1 MLPDIFCVAL
11 FDRAILA
18 DVKAV
23 KSATAVRG
31 FGVNA
36 VPNVM
41 STDNHIIRLIE
52 HTVNIA
58 DEFFETVRL
67 KGIGIHGVAAVAVK
81 HEDDVRGL
89 VLDIVDGVHGVPL
102 SGREPPL

>member
-23 KSATAVRG
+23 KASTAVRG
-31 FGVNA
+31 FGVDA
-36 VPNVM
+36 VPDVVNPGKH
-41 STDNHIIRLIE
+41 TIRLIK
-52 HTVNIA
+52 HVVDVA
-58 DEFFETVRL
+58 DELFEAVRL
-67 KGIGIHGVAAVAVK
+67 KGIGIHGIAAVAVK
-81 HEDDVRGL
+81 NKDDVRGL